1 MKSDFKKLIISVV
14 FVFASS
20 LATPLLLLAEEPEDA
35 LAPELDCFIEPY
47 IIVNLGSEVTGIIKE
62 LEVDR
67 GDFVEK
73 GQVLGR
79 LDTRVEEAT
88 IELLTARAEM
98 IATIEARK
106 ANLDF
111 AIREHERM
119 KELYKKNIIALD
131 ETDLA
136 ETKMLIAKR
145 ELQEAIEQKHIADLE
160 LKKAK
165 ESVKRRIIKSPIR
178 GVVVE
183 KYLSIGELVDRQPI
197 LKLAQ
202 LDPLN
207 VEVIAPVTL
216 LDSFRV
222 GDLAEITPE
231 YPIDKSYIG
240 KVKIVDNV
248 VDASSGTFGIRIELP
263 NPDYTL
269 PAGLQCSVRFLEN
282 NAVSYKTRED

>member
-67 GDFVEK
+67 GDFVEN